1 MARSPDGPPPPPA
14 VQRLRL
20 RFTKRGRL
28 RFTSHRDFQRALE
41 RAVRRSGVPVA
52 FSAGFN
58 PHPRI
63 SYAGAAPTGAAS
75 EAEYLEI
82 ALSRRCEPQALRT
95 ALDAALPVGLDVVE
109 VVEAGPGSL
118 ADRLEASDW
127 VLELP
132 GVTVD
137 AARAAVEVFLAADR
151 IEVQRLTKNG
161 IRTFDARSSVVR
173 LVVVDTLPPPLHP
186 PATDTTAGQAT
197 LGPTDD
203 AGSDP
208 RAGAQVV
215 GVPCAILRLV
225 VRHTTPAVRPDDV
238 LAALRSQALLAP
250 PSPPRMTRLAQGP
263 LDEADG
269 TVADP
274 LTADRDAAGA

>member
-1 MARSPDGPPPPPA
+1 MARTPDGPPPPPP

-28 RFTSHRDFQRALE
+28 RFISHRDFQRAFE
-41 RAVRRSGVPVA
+41 RAVRRAGVPVA
-52 FSAGFN
+52 FSAGFH

-82 ALSRRCEPQALRT
+82 ALSRRVDPDRLRA
-95 ALDAALPVGLDVVE
+95 ALDDALPAGVDVVDVVE
-109 VVEAGPGSL
+109 SAGGAL
-118 ADRLEASDW
+118 ADRLEASEW

-132 GVTVD
+132 GVAAPD
-137 AARAAVEVFLAADR
+137 AAAAVTTFLAADR
-151 IEVQRLTKNG
+151 VEVTRLTKNG
-161 IRTFDARSSVVR
+161 NRTFDARGAVVR
-173 LVVVDTLPPPLHP
+173 LGVVDTLPDVLV
-186 PATDTTAGQAT
+186 A
-197 LGPTDD
+197 
-203 AGSDP
+203 
-208 RAGAQVV
+208 AGAQVPPP
-215 GVPCAILRLV
+215 PCAILNLV

-274 LTADRDAAGA
+274 LTADRDAAGT